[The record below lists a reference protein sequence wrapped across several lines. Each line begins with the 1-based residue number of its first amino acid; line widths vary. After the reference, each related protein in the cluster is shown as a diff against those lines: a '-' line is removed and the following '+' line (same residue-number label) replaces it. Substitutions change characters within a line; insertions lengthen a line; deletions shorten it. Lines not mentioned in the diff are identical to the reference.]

1 MNKQTEWSQSACSL
15 GIFPVL
21 AQPDPYYFPK
31 GSIFPNFDTYR
42 FYRGQGSSQR
52 MQTPYAWF
60 PLCILPCPLS
70 ILPSLR
76 SISSSSLPLWDSWT
90 FDHFLLYI
98 FRIRDLKF
106 DLIQLSCRNRALRHT
121 GPSHGWL
128 YSVQDTA
135 WKSSLLCS
143 SPWTRPPSKV
153 DSQLHHYQLSSNSSD
168 GCMDML
174 VNINDHSRDS
184 YNLKNIVELPGEDYL
199 CLTGIFLVS

>member
-1 MNKQTEWSQSACSL
+1 MPDFHYVSFHVHFQFYLLWEAFLHLLSL
-15 GIFPVL
+15 FGTLEHLFTS
-21 AQPDPYYFPK
+21 F
-31 GSIFPNFDTYR
+31 
-42 FYRGQGSSQR
+42 
-52 MQTPYAWF
+52 
-60 PLCILPCPLS
+60 
-70 ILPSLR
+70 
-76 SISSSSLPLWDSWT
+76 
-90 FDHFLLYI
+90 YI
-98 FRIRDLKF
+98 FLEVEGTLN
-106 DLIQLSCRNRALRHT
+106 LIWSNSLDMCGNRAPRHA

-143 SPWTRPPSKV
+143 FPWTRPPPKV

-199 CLTGIFLVS
+199 CLTGFFCKLRYSRNIYSEMHLYLWL